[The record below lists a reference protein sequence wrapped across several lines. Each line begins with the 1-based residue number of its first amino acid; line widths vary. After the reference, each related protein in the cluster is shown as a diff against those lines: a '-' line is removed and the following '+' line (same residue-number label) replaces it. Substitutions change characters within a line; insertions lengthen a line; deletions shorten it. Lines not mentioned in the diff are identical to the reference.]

1 SVETRARTYWAASRV
16 LAESKRWSEAL
27 QLATQAR
34 LLLEQVD
41 DQRRVARLHNAYAFI
56 CLEAD
61 PPRTAEA
68 STHLDRAEALLQE
81 DSSPADLAY
90 VHTER
95 SRLAL
100 LEGRPEDALA
110 FAERALLYVEG
121 DELEEGRVLFLRGRA
136 LSLLDRGD
144 EARAAFEDAASHFSK
159 VGARQQIAASWRELG
174 ELDIA
179 AGDLEAAVESLRTGL
194 EALDPRRSRA

>member
-1 SVETRARTYWAASRV
+1 M

-100 LEGRPEDALA
+100 LEGRHEDALA
-110 FAERALLYVEG
+110 SAERALLYVEG
-121 DELEEGRVLFLRGRA
+121 DELEEGRVLFLQGRA

-144 EARAAFEDAASHFSK
+144 EARAAFEDAAARFSK

-179 AGDLEAAVESLRTGL
+179 AGDLEAAVESLRAGL